1 MADPEKA
8 ESPSERDT
16 RAADSSVC
24 LGKAADQKD
33 LEPDLIPSILYPSGK
48 NRSISDLECWRDVS
62 GISLPPLEQRT
73 TVSRFLNPSYR
84 VSYST
89 CSEALTAMS
98 TSDRV
103 SPHSDHAQDGQSLKS
118 LSMDNDYRGS
128 NLNSFSLISSSTGIR
143 PFKKVDHRRSES
155 GTQIISGICDALPD
169 IFNAKLSPIASKSG
183 VFTISRESDTNHA
196 EKCEISSNTSDDDIE
211 DDHPT
216 VQNILQKRKPK
227 AFDKTR
233 RGSELLP
240 PKQMWISGGPC
251 PGLYVTSGR
260 AYGRPKW
267 LGKEAKVCWNPHAKA
282 WLLISRNVKEEDLAL
297 AILSV
302 DSNNPCVTTKWRV
315 GRNAKAG
322 IGYNFFDTYAFDV
335 DHRMKCSKYLGSSE
349 RNIDSSIVVDS
360 TLVKV
365 NRGIG
370 IVRFV
375 GPLEDQKG
383 MFAGID
389 LFSPSGLHNGTMK
402 GIFYFEARPMHGV
415 FVRLPCAVKHIYG
428 HVSDQIATLIDE
440 LLSTA
445 RTFAQIS
452 EPRIERLVK
461 IMVHIKD
468 CKTLFFKSKLN
479 VLGIILFYE
488 VILQ

>member
-1 MADPEKA
+1 MADSEKA
-8 ESPSERDT
+8 EPSIEREN
-16 RAADSSVC
+16 RVFDSSIC
-24 LGKAADQKD
+24 FGTATDQQKVV
-33 LEPDLIPSILYPSGK
+33 EPDLIPSILYPQRN
-48 NRSISDLECWRDVS
+48 NRSIISDSECWRDVS
-62 GISLPPLEQRT
+62 GISLPLEHQT
-73 TVSRFLNPSYR
+73 TVSRFLNPCYR

-89 CSEALTAMS
+89 CSELTAAS

-103 SPHSDHAQDGQSLKS
+103 SPHSDHAQDGQSLRS
-118 LSMDNDYRGS
+118 LSSDNDYRGS
-128 NLNSFSLISSSTGIR
+128 NPNSSSLITMSNGRR
-143 PFKKVDHRRSES
+143 PPKKVDHRRSES
-155 GTQIISGICDALPD
+155 GTQIISGICDALPVFFHEK
-169 IFNAKLSPIASKSG
+169 ISPTSKSG
-183 VFTISRESDTNHA
+183 VLTISRVSDINEA
-196 EKCEISSNTSDDDIE
+196 EKSKIYSSSSDDDIE
-211 DDHPT
+211 DDLPT
-216 VQNILQKRKPK
+216 VLNTLQKRKPK

-251 PGLYVTSGR
+251 PGLYVTCGR

-267 LGKEAKVCWNPHAKA
+267 LGEEAKVCWNPHAKA
-282 WLLISRNVKEEDLAL
+282 WLLISKNTKEEDIAL
-297 AILSV
+297 AILRV
-302 DSNNPCVTTKWRV
+302 DSNNPCVTAKWRV

-322 IGYNFFDTYAFDV
+322 IGYSFFDTYAFDV
-335 DHRMKCSKYLGSSE
+335 DHRMKCSKYFGSSE
-349 RNIDSSIVVDS
+349 RKFDSSIVVDS

-365 NRGIG
+365 KRGIG

-402 GIFYFEARPMHGV
+402 GIFYFEARPMHGI
-415 FVRLPCAVKHIYG
+415 FVRLPGAVKHMYG
-428 HVSDQIATLIDE
+428 HVNDKIATLIDE

-452 EPRIERLVK
+452 EPTIERLVK
-461 IMVHIKD
+461 ILVHIKD

-488 VILQ
+488 IILQ